1 MAETTVGEDS
11 KDLPTCLCCG
21 IKPNLGFFVVQKLL
35 LGCWFFVSDD
45 VAETYFKLCSNATLK
60 FFVVVVSLLR
70 VHLFI
75 YTLLN

>member
-45 VAETYFKLCSNATLK
+45 VADRKS
-60 FFVVVVSLLR
+60 VV
-70 VHLFI
+70 
-75 YTLLN
+75 